1 MIEENEF
8 EKIIGK
14 DLNEGDDKSW
24 MDEDEDPDN
33 LDNILRTLEKLNT
46 PKADVVTWRGTL
58 SKIMCMPYFQDPFVL
73 TAYM

>member
-58 SKIMCMPYFQDPFVL
+58 SKIMCMPYF
-73 TAYM
+73 